1 MAKKNKVEIDVV
13 VDDKGSTKKVGVQAK
28 KAAKGLDNVDASSR
42 NAQKGIKGVAQTAS
56 AGSKN
61 FAGMSRG
68 MGGLVGAYAS
78 FAAQMFALTAAFGF
92 FKRAGDLSV
101 MQQGQ
106 VAYASATG
114 IAMKSLAKNIN
125 DATGSQITFRDAS
138 QAAAIG
144 NAAGLSADQMVR
156 LGSAAKDASAVL
168 GRDVTDAFNR
178 LIRGVSYA

>member
-1 MAKKNKVEIDVV
+1 MAKKNKVEIDVII
-13 VDDKGSTKKVGVQAK
+13 DDKGSTKKVGVEAK
-28 KAAKGLDNVDASSR
+28 KAASGLDKVDTSSR
-42 NAQKGIKGVAQTAS
+42 NAQKGIKGVAGTAS
-56 AGSKN
+56 AGGKN

-114 IAMKSLAKNIN
+114 IAMKSLAKDIN

-144 NAAGLSADQMVR
+144 NAAGLS
-156 LGSAAKDASAVL
+156 
-168 GRDVTDAFNR
+168 
-178 LIRGVSYA
+178 